1 MPQDENRISS
11 NSFGTNVDKAGGD
24 WYNRAMKR
32 SILFFL
38 TMTAL
43 FLTGCD
49 ETKTQGGIARDGKLY
64 ILFEEVSPLTME
76 AVRTKGKCVAEG
88 VRIEAQNPSAYHLCQ
103 AAIRQNERLQ
113 MKFEATGTG
122 AILRAV
128 CLTEKAQPNHD
139 WSAASVEDYTDCT
152 NGNLCKSG
160 WNDSFWTFYYLN
172 EKEEP
177 VFSTVGLGSYPLK
190 DNSVIILM
198 FTKYNPELNP

>member
-1 MPQDENRISS
+1 
-11 NSFGTNVDKAGGD
+11 
-24 WYNRAMKR
+24 MKR

-38 TMTAL
+38 TAAAL
-43 FLTGCD
+43 FAASCGETG
-49 ETKTQGGIARDGKLY
+49 KQSGVARDAKLY

-76 AVRTKGKCVAEG
+76 AVRTKGECVAEG
-88 VRIEAQNPSAYHLCQ
+88 LRIEAENPSAYHLCL
-103 AAIRQNERLQ
+103 AAAEQNERLQ

-122 AILRAV
+122 AVLRAV

-172 EKEEP
+172 EKEEL
-177 VFSTVGLGSYPLK
+177 VFSPVGLGSYPLK

>member
-38 TMTAL
+38 TAAAL
-43 FLTGCD
+43 FAASCGETG
-49 ETKTQGGIARDGKLY
+49 KQSGVARDAKLY

-76 AVRTKGKCVAEG
+76 AVRTKGECVAEG
-88 VRIEAQNPSAYHLCQ
+88 LRIEAENPSAYHLCL
-103 AAIRQNERLQ
+103 AAAEQNERLQ

-122 AILRAV
+122 AVLRAV